1 MESAAGKYNLCEILK
16 YIYNS
21 DINFKSYAINPLSR
35 LISHFSTGTC
45 TYLKISCLNYYGI
58 YCTGMG
64 EVGLL
69 ISPVFH

>member
-21 DINFKSYAINPLSR
+21 DINFKSYAINPLPH
-35 LISHFSTGTC
+35 LISHFSTG

-58 YCTGMG
+58 
-64 EVGLL
+64 
-69 ISPVFH
+69 